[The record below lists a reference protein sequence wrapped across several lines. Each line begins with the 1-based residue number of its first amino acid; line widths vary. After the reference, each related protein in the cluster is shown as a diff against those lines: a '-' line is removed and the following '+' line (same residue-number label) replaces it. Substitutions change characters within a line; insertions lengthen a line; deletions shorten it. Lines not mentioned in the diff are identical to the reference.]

1 MSDLLPKNG
10 EIRGG
15 ERWDSVSRAWVRA
28 DEWQQRQW
36 AREDA
41 AFARRANQGELS
53 APMVIGDTMKR
64 DLQSQVTGRIHDS
77 KSALRR
83 EYREHGVVEIGNDV
97 PKGRGPGYKRPE
109 AEAKLTREALNR
121 ARQELDMPGII
132 TKVVPDP
139 EGMRR
144 LRAQGKIS

>member
-1 MSDLLPKNG
+1 MLPKHG
-10 EIRGG
+10 EARGG
-15 ERWDSVSRAWVRA
+15 DRWDKLSGAWVPA

-41 AFARRANQGELS
+41 AFARQANQGELCT
-53 APMVIGDTMKR
+53 PMVIGDTMKR
-64 DLQSQVTGRIHDS
+64 DLQSQVTGRFHDS
-77 KSALRR
+77 KSSLRR
-83 EYREHGVVEIGNDV
+83 EYREHGVTEVGNDV
-97 PKGRGPGYKRPE
+97 PKGRGPTYRRPE
-109 AEAKLTREALNR
+109 AEAKLTRDALNR
-121 ARQELDMPGII
+121 ARQDLDMPGVI

>member
-1 MSDLLPKNG
+1 
-10 EIRGG
+10 
-15 ERWDSVSRAWVRA
+15 
-28 DEWQQRQW
+28 
-36 AREDA
+36 
-41 AFARRANQGELS
+41 
-53 APMVIGDTMKR
+53 
-64 DLQSQVTGRIHDS
+64 
-77 KSALRR
+77 
-83 EYREHGVVEIGNDV
+83 V